1 MLTLFG
7 VAAATTMVISYALE
21 DRGAKWI
28 AVFAAACA
36 ATAAYGAVSGAW
48 VFAVLEAVWSAVA
61 LRRFMAHR
69 VDHDLRVATRHR
81 QG

>member
-7 VAAATTMVISYALE
+7 VAAAATMVISYALE
-21 DRGAKWI
+21 GRGARWI

-36 ATAAYGAVSGAW
+36 ATAVYGVASGAW

-61 LRRFMAHR
+61 LRRFMTHR
-69 VDHDLRVATRHR
+69 VDHELI
-81 QG
+81 